1 MIWLT
6 GSWTMVAHDTGLDQL
21 SMDPISPANMRSELR
36 SRQTILRSSL
46 PHTHRIRDHLQ
57 SRLPVTAVKYPQPSK
72 SQMPQ
77 SAPILPNLPIMLYLT
92 IILTLRPL
100 KSYHFCRA
108 LGPWLLPFYL
118 SKYSPPIS
126 KKKKTTPSKPML
138 FAFLSF
144 FLPVAVLSSMPA
156 ASAGIICV
164 SDPPNHPSWPQ
175 VSSSHLG
182 FQTTHLL
189 WNTPAAS

>member
-1 MIWLT
+1 
-6 GSWTMVAHDTGLDQL
+6 MVAHHTGLDQL
-21 SMDPISPANMRSELR
+21 SMDPISPADMRSELR
-36 SRQTILRSSL
+36 SGQTVLRSSL

-92 IILTLRPL
+92 TILTLRPL

-118 SKYSPPIS
+118 SKFSLPIS
-126 KKKKTTPSKPML
+126 KKKNHSSQTTAFCISLILSPSDSAVHACSFSRHHLWGRPSKSSL
-138 FAFLSF
+138 VA
-144 FLPVAVLSSMPA
+144 PVL
-156 ASAGIICV
+156 
-164 SDPPNHPSWPQ
+164 N
-175 VSSSHLG
+175 SSHLG
-182 FQTTHLL
+182 YQTTHLL
-189 WNTPAAS
+189 